1 GLFRDVDLAI
11 FTHVDSRFGT
21 FWGARQG
28 TGLVSVEYTFT
39 GTTAHSAGAPWR
51 GRSALDAVE
60 LMNIAWNF
68 RREHLRPQHRV
79 HYVITDGGDQPNV
92 VPRVAKVWY
101 YFRETEYPRIRELW
115 DIGNAI
121 ADGAATMTGTTV
133 TSRVLG
139 AAWPQHMN
147 RPLAEALD
155 ANIRKVGVPAWSDA
169 DQQLARA
176 LQEEIGARPSG
187 LATRVAPIERG
198 IRDED
203 NRGGGSDDIGDVSWV
218 VPTVVLR
225 YPANIPDLPGHNWAN
240 AVAMATPI
248 AHKGTTAGAQA
259 LAMLL
264 VDVLTT
270 PALVEEAWRYF
281 REVQTKDV

>member
-1 GLFRDVDLAI
+1 
-11 FTHVDSRFGT
+11 
-21 FWGARQG
+21 
-28 TGLVSVEYTFT
+28 
-39 GTTAHSAGAPWR
+39 
-51 GRSALDAVE
+51 
-60 LMNIAWNF
+60 
-68 RREHLRPQHRV
+68 
-79 HYVITDGGDQPNV
+79 
-92 VPRVAKVWY
+92 
-101 YFRETEYPRIRELW
+101 
-115 DIGNAI
+115 
-121 ADGAATMTGTTV
+121 
-133 TSRVLG
+133 
-139 AAWPQHMN
+139 
-147 RPLAEALD
+147 
-155 ANIRKVGVPAWSDA
+155 PAWSDA

-281 REVQTKDV
+281 REVQTKDVQYAPLIGPDDPPAIHMNRETMSRHREAMRPHYYDPSKYRTYLEQLGIAYPTVRAR